1 MKVRIEL
8 QKDLNEPYAVI
19 YTGRIDNEVSELAA
33 RLGESQKDNFFVL
46 RQDEKYVVVKP
57 QEIYMARF
65 EENQV
70 VLYGR
75 GETYTSKLRL
85 YEIENQL
92 GSDFLRISKTT
103 LVNLKQI
110 DSVESSFGGTMALK
124 LKNGGKDYISRKY
137 LPAFKKYLGI

>member
-1 MKVRIEL
+1 VKVRIEL